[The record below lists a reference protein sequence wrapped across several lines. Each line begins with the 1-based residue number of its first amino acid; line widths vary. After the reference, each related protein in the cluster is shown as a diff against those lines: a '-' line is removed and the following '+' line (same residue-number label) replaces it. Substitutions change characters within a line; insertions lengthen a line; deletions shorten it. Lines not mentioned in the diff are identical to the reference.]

1 MIGQNVGIVGYGR
14 FGRLWSNLLA
24 PQHRIRATDILPRP
38 DVDLVALPDL
48 CAASDTIFL
57 CVPINQVERVIREI
71 APHLKEGTVLFDTCS
86 VKVHPAS
93 LLATHLGTRDDLT
106 LIASHPMFG
115 PDSAANGVK
124 DLPMVLWRLSGDET
138 KYAEWNAYFREL
150 GIRTVEMSPDEHD
163 RLAAYSQGVTHYV
176 GRVLSNLDLHATPI
190 DTQGFTILRSLIA
203 QTCNDSW
210 ELFHDLQTYNPY
222 TGEMRVKLQVAL
234 DEVYQALTAGERDRE

>member
-1 MIGQNVGIVGYGR
+1 MTGQNVGIVGYGR
-14 FGRLWSNLLA
+14 FGRLWGNLLA
-24 PQHRIRATDILPRP
+24 PQHRIRATDILPQAG
-38 DVDLVALPDL
+38 VELVALPEL

-57 CVPINQVERVIREI
+57 CVPINQVEHVIRDM
-71 APHLKEGTVLFDTCS
+71 APHLKPDTTVFDTCS
-86 VKVHPAS
+86 VKVHPATA
-93 LLATHLGTRDDLT
+93 LADYLGKRDDLT

-115 PDSAANGVK
+115 PDSAAHGVTG
-124 DLPMVLWRLSGDET
+124 LPMVMWRLSGDQA
-138 KYAEWNAYFREL
+138 KYDEWNAYFREL

-210 ELFHDLQTYNPY
+210 ELFRDLQTYNPY
-222 TGEMRVKLQVAL
+222 TREMRVKLQAAL
-234 DEVYQALTAGERDRE
+234 DEVYQALTPGARKP